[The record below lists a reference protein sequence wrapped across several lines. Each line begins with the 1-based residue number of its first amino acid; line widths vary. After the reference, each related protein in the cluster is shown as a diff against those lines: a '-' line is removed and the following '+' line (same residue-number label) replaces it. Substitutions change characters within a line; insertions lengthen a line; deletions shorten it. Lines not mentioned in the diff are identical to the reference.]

1 LGTIRHPN
9 FKPVRP
15 VGVLALVCSQPVFI
29 RRQYPSS
36 ASNYRIR
43 LQGESIVFR
52 LEVIDYIDQ
61 SNQSLVARVPEAGTA
76 AIQFGAQLIVQQS
89 QEAIFFRDGRA
100 MDSFGPGR
108 YTLTTANLPII
119 GGILTAPFERSPF
132 QACVYFVGKQTFID
146 QRWGTRN
153 PITVRDPQFGV
164 VRLRGYGKFA
174 YRVAGGALLLNT
186 IVGTQGKFTTEEIVN
201 YLRDIIVAGLTDL
214 LGTAGIGLLDMPAR
228 MDDISAAARVKL
240 GDQFSKY
247 GLELTEFFI
256 SNISPPD
263 EVQKAI
269 DARSSMAVLGDLKS
283 YSMYATA
290 NAIQAAGNASGGNPL
305 GFGLGMAIP
314 QILQQQ
320 ANAPAMSA
328 PSISPSAAANKA
340 AGNLLAPLD
349 FSGVKP
355 TTPEDLHGQMKTIAQ
370 QFGWP
375 MDELDQNSL
384 AITVQLA
391 SARRQKV
398 YLELDRKDNDGNRV
412 LGIWST
418 CGTINPAAAMTVLRN
433 NDSVVHGA
441 FAIRRTTDGEV
452 LVLRSNVLADLTDP
466 GEMAKI
472 ISAVAW
478 QADQVEQQLS
488 GAGDQY

>member
-1 LGTIRHPN
+1 M
-9 FKPVRP
+9 
-15 VGVLALVCSQPVFI
+15 
-29 RRQYPSS
+29 
-36 ASNYRIR
+36 
-43 LQGESIVFR
+43 FR

-76 AIQFGAQLIVQQS
+76 AIQFGAQLNVQQS

-100 MDSFGPGR
+100 MDCFGPGR

-119 GGILTAPFERSPF
+119 GGILTAPFEKSPF
-132 QACVYFVGKQTFID
+132 QACVYFIGKQTFID

-153 PITVRDPQFGV
+153 PVTLRDPQFGV

-174 YRVAGGALLLNT
+174 YRVADGALLLNT

-214 LGTAGIGLLDMPAR
+214 LGTSGIGLLDMPAR

-269 DARSSMAVLGDLKS
+269 DAKSSMAVLGDLRS
-283 YSMYATA
+283 YTMYATG
-290 NAIQAAGNASGGNPL
+290 NAIQAAGSAGGGASPM
-305 GFGLGMAIP
+305 GFGLGMMLP

-320 ANAPAMSA
+320 QLPQPQPGVQALPTNVAQAAPT
-328 PSISPSAAANKA
+328 PY
-340 AGNLLAPLD
+340 LD
-349 FSGVKP
+349 FSAAKP
-355 TTPEDLHGQMKTIAQ
+355 ASPEDLLTQLQRMAK
-370 QFGWP
+370 QFSWTL
-375 MDELDQNSL
+375 DETDKNCYS
-384 AITVQLA
+384 AVVPLA
-391 SARRQKV
+391 SSRRQKV
-398 YLELDRKDNDGNRV
+398 FLELDRQDSDGNRV
-412 LGIWST
+412 LGIWSA
-418 CGTINPAAAMTVLRN
+418 CGTINPSAAMTVLRN

-441 FAIRRTTDGEV
+441 FAIRKMPEGEV
-452 LVLRSNVLADLTDP
+452 LVLRSNLLADLTDA

-472 ISAVAW
+472 VSAIAW

-488 GAGDQY
+488 GSTDLH

>member
-1 LGTIRHPN
+1 
-9 FKPVRP
+9 
-15 VGVLALVCSQPVFI
+15 
-29 RRQYPSS
+29 
-36 ASNYRIR
+36 
-43 LQGESIVFR
+43 VFR

-61 SNQSLVARVPEAGTA
+61 TNQSLVARVPESGTA

-132 QACVYFVGKQTFID
+132 QACVYFIGKQTFID

-174 YRVAGGALLLNT
+174 YRVVDAPLLLNT
-186 IVGTQGKFTTEEIVN
+186 IVGTQGKFTTDEIVN
-201 YLRDIIVAGLTDL
+201 YLRDIMVAGLTDL
-214 LGTAGIGLLDMPAR
+214 IAASGIGLLDMPSR
-228 MDDISAAARVKL
+228 MDDISSAARVKL

-256 SNISPPD
+256 SNISPPE

-269 DARSSMAVLGDLKS
+269 DARSSMAVLGDLRS

-290 NAIQAAGNASGGNPL
+290 NAIQAAGNASGGNAL
-305 GFGLGMAIP
+305 GFGLGMMLP
-314 QILQQQ
+314 HILQPATQPPAPHVSN
-320 ANAPAMSA
+320 ANVGVGTTPAPVQH
-328 PSISPSAAANKA
+328 
-340 AGNLLAPLD
+340 LD
-349 FSGVKP
+349 FSAAKP
-355 TTPEDLHGQMKTIAQ
+355 ATAQDLLTQVQSLAK
-370 QFGWP
+370 QFGWTL
-375 MDELDQNSL
+375 ENASGENAV
-384 AITVQLA
+384 AIVPLSNT
-391 SARRQKV
+391 RRQKV
-398 YLELDRKDNDGNRV
+398 NLEFNRKDNDGNLV
-412 LGIWST
+412 LGLWST

-433 NDSVVHGA
+433 NDSVVYGA
-441 FAIRRTTDGEV
+441 FAIRKTADGEV
-452 LVLRSNVLADLTDP
+452 LVLRSNLIADLTDA

-472 ISAVAW
+472 ISAIAW
-478 QADQVEQQLS
+478 QADQIEQQLTGS
-488 GAGDQY
+488 SDQY

>member
-1 LGTIRHPN
+1 
-9 FKPVRP
+9 
-15 VGVLALVCSQPVFI
+15 
-29 RRQYPSS
+29 
-36 ASNYRIR
+36 
-43 LQGESIVFR
+43 
-52 LEVIDYIDQ
+52 
-61 SNQSLVARVPEAGTA
+61 
-76 AIQFGAQLIVQQS
+76 
-89 QEAIFFRDGRA
+89 
-100 MDSFGPGR
+100 
-108 YTLTTANLPII
+108 
-119 GGILTAPFERSPF
+119 
-132 QACVYFVGKQTFID
+132 
-146 QRWGTRN
+146 
-153 PITVRDPQFGV
+153 
-164 VRLRGYGKFA
+164 
-174 YRVAGGALLLNT
+174 
-186 IVGTQGKFTTEEIVN
+186 
-201 YLRDIIVAGLTDL
+201 
-214 LGTAGIGLLDMPAR
+214 

-256 SNISPPD
+256 SNISPPE

-290 NAIQAAGNASGGNPL
+290 NAIQASGNASGGNPF

-320 ANAPAMSA
+320 ASVPSQTITTPNNAVSGH
-328 PSISPSAAANKA
+328 S
-340 AGNLLAPLD
+340 LAKLD
-349 FSGVKP
+349 FSGAKP
-355 TTPEDLHGQMKTIAQ
+355 TTPEDLHGQMKNMAQ

-375 MDELDQNSL
+375 IEETDKNCLSV
-384 AITVQLA
+384 TVQLA
-391 SARRQKV
+391 AARRQKV
-398 YLELDRKDNDGNRV
+398 FLELDRKDNDGNRV

-441 FAIRRTTDGEV
+441 FAIRRTVDGEV
-452 LVLRSNVLADLTDP
+452 LVLRSNVIADLTDA

-488 GAGDQY
+488 GTADQF

>member
-1 LGTIRHPN
+1 ML
-9 FKPVRP
+9 
-15 VGVLALVCSQPVFI
+15 
-29 RRQYPSS
+29 
-36 ASNYRIR
+36 
-43 LQGESIVFR
+43 R

-108 YTLTTANLPII
+108 FTLTTANIPII
-119 GGILTAPFERSPF
+119 GRILTAPFEKSPF

-153 PITVRDPQFGV
+153 PITLRDPQFGV
-164 VRLRGYGKFA
+164 VRMRGYGKFA
-174 YRVAGGALLLNT
+174 YRVSDGSLLLNT
-186 IVGTQGKFTTEEIVN
+186 IVGTQGKFTTDEILN

-214 LGTAGIGLLDMPAR
+214 LATSGIGLLDMPAR
-228 MDDISAAARVKL
+228 MDDISNAARVKL
-240 GDQFSKY
+240 GDQFSKL

-256 SNISPPD
+256 SNISPPE

-269 DARSSMAVLGDLKS
+269 DARSSMAVLGDLRS
-283 YSMYATA
+283 YTMYATG
-290 NAIQAAGNASGGNPL
+290 NAIQAAGNAGSPL
-305 GFGLGMAIP
+305 GFGLGMMLP

-320 ANAPAMSA
+320 QAMPTTVSPAPAVGVGFAPAPASA
-328 PSISPSAAANKA
+328 STIAT
-340 AGNLLAPLD
+340 APPQLD
-349 FSGVKP
+349 FSSAKP
-355 TTPEDLHGQMKTIAQ
+355 ASDADLLTAIQRLSQ
-370 QFGWP
+370 QFGWTL
-375 MDELDQNSL
+375 EEIKKNSFS
-384 AITVQLA
+384 AIVSLA

-398 YLELDRKDNDGNRV
+398 YFELDRKDHDGNRV

-418 CGTINPAAAMTVLRN
+418 CGTINLSAAMSVLRN

-441 FAIRRTTDGEV
+441 FAIRRLPEGEL
-452 LVLRSNVLADLTDP
+452 LVLRSNLLADLTDA
-466 GEMAKI
+466 GEIAKI
-472 ISAVAW
+472 VSAVAW

-488 GAGDQY
+488 GSADQF

>member
-1 LGTIRHPN
+1 ML
-9 FKPVRP
+9 
-15 VGVLALVCSQPVFI
+15 
-29 RRQYPSS
+29 
-36 ASNYRIR
+36 
-43 LQGESIVFR
+43 R

-108 YTLTTANLPII
+108 VTLTTSNIPILSR
-119 GGILTAPFERSPF
+119 ILTAPFEKSPF
-132 QACVYFVGKQTFID
+132 QACVYFIGKQTFID

-153 PITVRDPQFGV
+153 PITLRDPQFGI
-164 VRLRGYGKFA
+164 VRMRGYGKFA
-174 YRVAGGALLLNT
+174 YRVADGALLLNT
-186 IVGTQGKFTTEEIVN
+186 LVGTQGKFTTDEIVN
-201 YLRDIIVAGLTDL
+201 YLRDVIVSGLTDL
-214 LGTAGIGLLDMPAR
+214 LATAGIGLLDMPAR
-228 MDDISAAARVKL
+228 MDDISNAARVKL

-269 DARSSMAVLGDLKS
+269 DARSSMAVLGDLRS
-283 YSMYATA
+283 YTMYATG
-290 NAIQAAGNASGGNPL
+290 NAIQAAGNAGGGGSPL
-305 GFGLGMAIP
+305 GFGLGMALP

-320 ANAPAMSA
+320 AAQ
-328 PSISPSAAANKA
+328 SAAAPA
-340 AGNLLAPLD
+340 PAFGLASGSVAGSVPPHLD
-349 FSGVKP
+349 FSAAKP
-355 TTPEDLHGQMKTIAQ
+355 ASPEDLLTQLQRMSQ
-370 QFGWP
+370 QFGWALEET
-375 MDELDQNSL
+375 DASTYS
-384 AITVQLA
+384 AIIPLA
-391 SARRQKV
+391 SSRRQKV
-398 YLELDRKDNDGNRV
+398 HFELDRKDTDGNRV

-418 CGTINPAAAMTVLRN
+418 CGTINPNAAMTVLRN

-441 FAIRRTTDGEV
+441 FAIRRVSEGEV
-452 LVLRSNVLADLTDP
+452 LVLRSNLLADLTNA

-472 ISAVAW
+472 ISAIAW

-488 GAGDQY
+488 GAADQF